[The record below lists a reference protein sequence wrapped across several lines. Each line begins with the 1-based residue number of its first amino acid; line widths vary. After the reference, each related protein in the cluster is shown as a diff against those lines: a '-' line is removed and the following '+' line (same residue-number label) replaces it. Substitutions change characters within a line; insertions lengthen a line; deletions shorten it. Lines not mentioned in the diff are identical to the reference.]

1 MRTPSG
7 ALAVKHVVNK
17 NTWVKCA
24 HPAEAQIK
32 DEPLLLV
39 CDYLQRRPAE
49 VGSLCSSPPHPAG
62 RPPHS
67 LYYPATTVAEMGGRG
82 GGGERGGRKE
92 EENKPKKGGRAG
104 RKKIQVEGEEGM
116 LQSGLARGKNLNWWK
131 PKPAQKVTDILAML
145 DHYAV
150 WGSYSSV
157 LS

>member
-7 ALAVKHVVNK
+7 ALGVKHVVTNPIYGASVGNK

-24 HPAEAQIK
+24 HPSEAQIK

-39 CDYLQRRPAE
+39 CDYLQRQPAE

-82 GGGERGGRKE
+82 GGGERGGRKRKT
-92 EENKPKKGGRAG
+92 NQKKGGEQG
-104 RKKIQVEGEEGM
+104 EKKIQVEGEEGV
-116 LQSGLARGKNLNWWK
+116 LQSGLAR
-131 PKPAQKVTDILAML
+131 
-145 DHYAV
+145 
-150 WGSYSSV
+150 
-157 LS
+157 

>member
-7 ALAVKHVVNK
+7 ALGVKHVVTNPIYGASVGNK

-24 HPAEAQIK
+24 HPSEAQIK

-39 CDYLQRRPAE
+39 CNYLQRRPAE

-82 GGGERGGRKE
+82 GGGKRGGRKRKT
-92 EENKPKKGGRAG
+92 NQKKGGEQG
-104 RKKIQVEGEEGM
+104 ERKY
-116 LQSGLARGKNLNWWK
+116 R
-131 PKPAQKVTDILAML
+131 
-145 DHYAV
+145 
-150 WGSYSSV
+150 
-157 LS
+157 